1 MTAAPNTFNAI
12 NGTGA
17 VHPAHLDGTFAV
29 KVREPRGF
37 VALDLDESWA
47 LRRTMLIPP
56 YVHLAERTGA
66 DAQGR
71 SDQSVLAGS
80 SGG

>member
-29 KVREPRGF
+29 KVSFGGEGGGPRARAREW
-37 VALDLDESWA
+37 S
-47 LRRTMLIPP
+47 
-56 YVHLAERTGA
+56 
-66 DAQGR
+66 
-71 SDQSVLAGS
+71 
-80 SGG
+80 